1 MKKIL
6 RITESDLHRI
16 IRNSVN
22 KIVKESVY
30 DNSFFNKDFDNK
42 LRKALQLL
50 RQGDL
55 SGFDYT
61 HQVPHGVFL
70 VLLDNKYNFITTQGN
85 VLYKEWFDGISG
97 SEGDDKTSDCL
108 PVFKYD
114 KGCNIISLDTF
125 KLLSEKWYRYITCFY
140 GNYAIVTDFNQKQN
154 LIDKEGNM
162 LSDEW
167 FDNVKMAHYRNHNI
181 IATVELNG
189 EEFLIDKDG
198 NLLD

>member
-1 MKKIL
+1 MRKIVRL
-6 RITESDLHRI
+6 TESDLHRI

-22 KIVKESVY
+22 KIIKESVY
-30 DNSFFNKDFDNK
+30 DNSFFNKDFDNN
-42 LRKALQLL
+42 LRKALQLVK
-50 RQGDL
+50 QGDL

-61 HQVPHGVFL
+61 HQEPHGVFL
-70 VLLDNKYNFITTQGN
+70 VALDDKYNFITPQGN
-85 VLYKEWFDGISG
+85 VLYKEWFDGING
-97 SEGDDKTSDCL
+97 TEGDDKTSDFL
-108 PVFKYD
+108 QVFKNN
-114 KGCNIISLDTF
+114 KGCNLISLDTF
-125 KLLSEKWYRYITCFY
+125 KLLSEKWYRHITCFY
-140 GNYAIVTDFNQKQN
+140 GNYAIATDFNQKQN